1 MRLQANEED
10 GETMNDANNGEGS
23 AFETPP
29 LRYRPYQI
37 VHDWGPDPRDKL
49 DRLAS
54 LGIGGIVTN
63 VSWDD
68 RYLQDEQ
75 AFHELDQQIEA
86 ARRLGL
92 GVWLYDEKGYP
103 SGSTDGL
110 TLSGHPELQ
119 ARGLYRIS
127 VRGSGI
133 APMVVTVP
141 DDGIRFYSA
150 SVHSL
155 AETASDSTAICA
167 ETDDDGMTVRT
178 NGIEGDWVLH
188 AYVEKFL
195 YEGTHAERNGWS
207 PRRYPNLLESKAVRK
222 FIETTYEAY
231 SAHIGQG
238 KIGEAVSAFFT
249 DEPSLMAAYQNTEET
264 YERAV
269 VPWTEALPGRFEQE
283 HGYALAPW
291 LHALFDGDGEA
302 ERTVRVQFYRTV
314 SGLLAESYFR
324 QLADWC
330 GTRGIRFSGHA
341 LLEESM
347 VYHTAYYGSLMRVLR
362 EMPFPGVDML
372 TTRPQRYL
380 EDPFGYLLAP
390 KFVSS
395 AARAAGRRD
404 VMAEIC
410 PVHFDPSGAFT
421 YDGEATLG
429 DMTGTANL
437 LYMGGVTHVNS
448 YYNALDMEES
458 DYRRYCE
465 YVGRLGVMLEGA
477 THLPDAGVYYGIETY
492 QADYKPIRQAVRRQP
507 EPMWARHESLLA
519 TARGLLSAGLDFNF
533 LDDQA
538 ITDAELKGGALNVG
552 VIAYRVL
559 LMQGVE
565 VIPLAVL
572 EKLQRFEASGG
583 RVVWSGTLPASGI
596 YADEHAEVVRRMGAC
611 ELVPECEVAARIS
624 RARDEAAEQPALRVA
639 DIEVGERLFR
649 SRYRKDGEE
658 LLILLHAGDGM
669 AEAVLD
675 GGPGGVP
682 SAMVYDPETGSRAPV
697 KLPFRLRLKPYGCLF
712 LQTISEGARHADG

>member
-1 MRLQANEED
+1 
-10 GETMNDANNGEGS
+10 MNDANDANDAKGGGKN

-37 VHDWGPDPRDKL
+37 VHEWGDDPRTKL
-49 DRLAS
+49 ERLAS

-68 RYLQDEQ
+68 RYLQAER
-75 AFHELDQQIEA
+75 AFRELAAHMEA
-86 ARRLGL
+86 AREMGL
-92 GVWLYDEKGYP
+92 VIWLYDEKGYP
-103 SGSTDGL
+103 SGSADGL

-127 VRGSGI
+127 VHGSGM
-133 APMVVTVP
+133 APMVVTLP
-141 DDGIRFYSA
+141 QDGIRFYSA
-150 SVHSL
+150 SLHSL
-155 AETASDSTAICA
+155 EETANGTGAQCA
-167 ETDDDGMTVRT
+167 EMADDGLAVRT
-178 NGIEGDWVLH
+178 NGIEGEWVLH

-207 PRRYPNLLESKAVRK
+207 PRRYPNLLDGKAVRK

-231 SAHIGQG
+231 AAHIGQG

-269 VPWTEALPGRFEQE
+269 VPWTEALPSLFEQE

-314 SGLLAESYFR
+314 ASLLADSYFR

-372 TTRPQRYL
+372 TTRPRRYVD
-380 EDPFGYLLAP
+380 DPFGYLLAP

-395 AARAAGRRD
+395 AARAARRRD

-421 YDGEATLG
+421 YDGEASLR

-437 LYMGGVTHVNS
+437 LYMGGVTHINS
-448 YYNALDMEES
+448 YYGALDMEEER
-458 DYRRYCE
+458 YRRYCAH
-465 YVGRLGVMLEGA
+465 VGRLGVMLEGA
-477 THLPDAGVYYGIETY
+477 AHLPDVGFYYGIETY
-492 QADYKPIRQAVRRQP
+492 QADYKPIRQAVRHQP
-507 EPMWARHESLLA
+507 GPMWDRHESLLA
-519 TARGLLSAGLDFNF
+519 TARELLSAGLDFNF

-538 ITDAELKGGALNVG
+538 ITDAELKDGALEVG
-552 VIAYRVL
+552 GISYRVL
-559 LMQGVE
+559 LMHGVE

-572 EKLQRFEASGG
+572 AKLQRFKSSGG
-583 RVVWSGTLPASGI
+583 RVVWTGTLPASGI
-596 YADEHAEVVRRMGAC
+596 YAGEHGEVVRRMQAC
-611 ELVPECEVAARIS
+611 ELVKRG
-624 RARDEAAEQPALRVA
+624 EAAVRIRAACSESIAEPVLRIA
-639 DIEVGERLFR
+639 DVEGGERLLT
-649 SRYRKDGEE
+649 SRYRKDGDE
-658 LLILLHAGDGM
+658 LLMLIHAGDGI
-669 AEAVLD
+669 AEATLEAWTD
-675 GGPGGVP
+675 GRRDAIV
-682 SAMVYDPETGSRAPV
+682 SDPATGSQSRV
-697 KLPFRLRLKPYGCLF
+697 NLPFRLQLQPYECLF
-712 LQTISEGARHADG
+712 LRTMSEGARQADG

>member
-1 MRLQANEED
+1 
-10 GETMNDANNGEGS
+10 MNDANNGEGS

-37 VHDWGPDPRDKL
+37 VHDWGPDPGEKL

-63 VSWDD
+63 VPWDD
-68 RYLQDEQ
+68 RYLQNES
-75 AFHELDQQIEA
+75 AFRELAAHMEA
-86 ARRLGL
+86 VREMGL
-92 GVWLYDEKGYP
+92 GIWLYDEKGYP
-103 SGSTDGL
+103 SGSADGL
-110 TLSGHPELQ
+110 ALSDHPELQ

-133 APMVVTVP
+133 APVVVSVP

-150 SVHSL
+150 SLHSL
-155 AETASDSTAICA
+155 EEAASGGTGAKCAETAP
-167 ETDDDGMTVRT
+167 DGLTVRT
-178 NGIEGDWVLH
+178 EGIEGEWVLH
-188 AYVEKFL
+188 AYVEKYL

-207 PRRYPNLLESKAVRK
+207 PRRYPNLLDSRAVRR
-222 FIETTYEAY
+222 FIETTYEPYAV
-231 SAHIGQG
+231 HIGQG
-238 KIGEAVSAFFT
+238 RIGEAVSAFFT

-264 YERAV
+264 YARAV
-269 VPWTEALPGRFEQE
+269 VPWTEALPGRFERE
-283 HGYALAPW
+283 HGYALAPC
-291 LHALFDGDGEA
+291 LHALFEGDGVA

-314 SGLLAESYFR
+314 SSLLAESYFR

-330 GTRGIRFSGHA
+330 RTRGIHFSGHA

-372 TTRPQRYL
+372 TTRPRRYVD
-380 EDPFGYLLAP
+380 DPFGYLLAP

-421 YDGEATLG
+421 YDGDASLS

-437 LYMGGVTHVNS
+437 LYMGGVTHINS
-448 YYNALDMEES
+448 YYNALEMGEEQ
-458 DYRRYCE
+458 YRRYCAH
-465 YVGRLGVMLEGA
+465 VGRLGVMLEGA
-477 THLPDAGVYYGIETY
+477 AHLPDVGVYYGIETY
-492 QADYKPIRQAVRRQP
+492 QADYKPIRQAVRHQSGS
-507 EPMWARHESLLA
+507 MWDRHESLLA

-533 LDDQA
+533 LDDRA
-538 ITDAELKGGALNVG
+538 ITDAELKGGALEVG
-552 VIAYRVL
+552 GIAYRVV
-559 LMQGVE
+559 LMQNVE

-583 RVVWSGTLPASGI
+583 RIVWSGALPASGI
-596 YADEHAEVVRRMGAC
+596 YADEHAEVVRRMRAC
-611 ELVPECEVAARIS
+611 ELVPGEEATVRIRAACSESI
-624 RARDEAAEQPALRVA
+624 AQPALRIAGV
-639 DIEVGERLFR
+639 DGGERLFM
-649 SRYRKDGEE
+649 SRYRKNGEE
-658 LLILLHAGDGM
+658 LLMLLHAGDGM

-675 GGPGGVP
+675 AGAGGVS
-682 SAMVYDPETGSRAPV
+682 SAVVYNPETGSRAHV

-712 LQTISEGARHADG
+712 LQTMSEGDRHADD